1 MNTWS
6 SITDPGTVVGMATK
20 KDTRAAA
27 QAAPVK
33 VADRER
39 IRAAAKKIR
48 QRDAELLKRLA
59 R

>member
-1 MNTWS
+1 
-6 SITDPGTVVGMATK
+6 MATK